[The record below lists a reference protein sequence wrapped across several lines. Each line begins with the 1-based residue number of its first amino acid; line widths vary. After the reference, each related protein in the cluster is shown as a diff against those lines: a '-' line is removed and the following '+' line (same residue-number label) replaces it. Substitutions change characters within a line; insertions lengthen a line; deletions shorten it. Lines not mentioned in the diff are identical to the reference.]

1 MVKPFSL
8 NLKCKHCGKS
18 LMDYKKKL
26 GDYPS
31 VLCNAKVNGTE
42 GNIWLCSIYGCYD
55 HESSIPINKNDIV
68 HFACPHCHKEL
79 NSDILCK
86 VCDANMVKFEIEI
99 GGVVSICSRAGCK
112 NHYVMFEDLADAI
125 QKYYNE
131 YGH

>member
-1 MVKPFSL
+1 MVKPISL

-31 VLCNAKVNGTE
+31 VLCSAKVNGIE
-42 GNIWLCSIYGCYD
+42 GKIWLCSVYGCYD
-55 HESSIPINKNDIV
+55 HESSISINEGDIV
-68 HFACPHCHKEL
+68 HFSCPHCHAEL

-99 GGVVSICSRAGCK
+99 GGIVSICSRAGCT

-125 QKYYNE
+125 RKYYSE